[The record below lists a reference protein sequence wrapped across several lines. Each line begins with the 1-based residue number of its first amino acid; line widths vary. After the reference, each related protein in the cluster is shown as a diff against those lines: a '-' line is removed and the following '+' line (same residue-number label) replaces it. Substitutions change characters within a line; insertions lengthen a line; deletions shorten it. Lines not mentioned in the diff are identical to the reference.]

1 MPDQPNSLL
10 RINNLNIHFKLGT
23 KVIKAVD
30 GLNLDINPGE
40 TVGLVG
46 ESGSGKTA
54 TALSILRLLN
64 ERNIYFKQGE
74 ILYQSPTL
82 GIIDL
87 MKVPTKTLTYIRGR
101 EISMIFQEPFSALNP
116 IMKVGKQVSEAL
128 EAHQR
133 GKDKGFYRLKVLG
146 LFEQVQFPQPEI
158 IYNSFPHELSGGQN
172 QRILIAMA
180 IACKPPLIIADEPT
194 TALDVTIQTEI
205 LHLLQKL
212 KSEINS
218 SILFVSHDLS
228 VISQMADRVAI
239 LKNGRLEE
247 FQRTREIFSQPNT
260 AYTLGLLACR
270 PRLEIAMKR
279 LPTLNE
285 FNLNPKKD
293 NVKPQT
299 ISKILAKKRFS
310 FSAIEKKRATLSKQ
324 KNILIVEDLKNY
336 FRKGRNLF
344 QSSTEIKAVD
354 GVNLHLREGEI
365 LGLVGE
371 SGSGKTTLGKS
382 ILRLIE
388 PSGGQVFFDGQMI
401 SSLDFNQMRK
411 IRKNMQMVFQ
421 NPYASLNPFMT
432 AGQAIMEPMKAH
444 GILINGSQRKER
456 AKTLLNQVN
465 LPLSFFDRYPHQCS
479 GGQQQRIAIA
489 RVLALDPQFII
500 FDESVSSLDVSVQAQ
515 ILNLINDLK
524 ESFRFSS
531 IFISHDLSV
540 IKFIADR
547 VLVMKNGKIVEEGY
561 PDVLYQNPQHAYT
574 QKLIDSI
581 PQADKKLMIQ
591 AS

>member
-1 MPDQPNSLL
+1 
-10 RINNLNIHFKLGT
+10 
-23 KVIKAVD
+23 
-30 GLNLDINPGE
+30 
-40 TVGLVG
+40 
-46 ESGSGKTA
+46 
-54 TALSILRLLN
+54 
-64 ERNIYFKQGE
+64 
-74 ILYQSPTL
+74 
-82 GIIDL
+82 
-87 MKVPTKTLTYIRGR
+87 
-101 EISMIFQEPFSALNP
+101 
-116 IMKVGKQVSEAL
+116 
-128 EAHQR
+128 
-133 GKDKGFYRLKVLG
+133 
-146 LFEQVQFPQPEI
+146 
-158 IYNSFPHELSGGQN
+158 
-172 QRILIAMA
+172 
-180 IACKPPLIIADEPT
+180 
-194 TALDVTIQTEI
+194 
-205 LHLLQKL
+205 
-212 KSEINS
+212 
-218 SILFVSHDLS
+218 
-228 VISQMADRVAI
+228 QMADRVAI

-247 FQRTREIFSQPNT
+247 FQRTRDIFNRPHT

-299 ISKILAKKRFS
+299 ISKILTKKRLS

-324 KNILIVEDLKNY
+324 KNILIVENLKNY